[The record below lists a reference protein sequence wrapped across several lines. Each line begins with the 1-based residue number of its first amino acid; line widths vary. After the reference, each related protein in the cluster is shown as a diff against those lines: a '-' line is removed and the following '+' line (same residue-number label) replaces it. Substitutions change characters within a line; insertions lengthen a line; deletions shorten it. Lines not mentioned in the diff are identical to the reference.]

1 MAAIRV
7 AHSSL
12 KTLLVS
18 SSIFTNFRSISHLGI
33 TSISITK
40 PPLLSLSCYPRNL
53 RMAHL
58 VAKAT
63 LGLTLPA
70 NIDHPKISFAAKETD
85 LLQWKGD
92 ILAVGVTETDMT
104 KGGNSKFQNPI
115 LEKLDSK
122 LGGLLSEV
130 AVEEDFTGKAGQSTV
145 IRVADLGPKRVS
157 LIGLGKA
164 TGTSTSGFHAF
175 GESVASVAKASQAN
189 NVAIALAS
197 SEGLTSELKL
207 ATASAIAKGTLLGT
221 HEDNRFKSEA
231 KKPFLKSVDFFG
243 LGSGP
248 ELAKQF
254 KYAEDVCSGVIL
266 GKELVNAPANVLT
279 PEVLAEEAEKIA
291 ATYSDVFTAKILD
304 TEQCK
309 ELKMGSYLGVAAA
322 STNPPKFIHL
332 CYKPPSGSV
341 KTKLALVGK
350 GLTFDSGGY
359 NIKTGPAVL
368 GAAKALGQIKP
379 SGVEVHFIVAACENM
394 ISGTGM
400 RPGDIL
406 TASNGKTIEVN
417 NTDAEGRLTLAD
429 ALVYACNQGVDKI
442 VDLATL
448 TGACVVA
455 LGPSIA
461 GIFTPSDELSK
472 EVVAASEVA
481 GEKLWR
487 LPMEESY
494 WESMKSGVADMV
506 NTGGRPGGSITAAL
520 FLKQFVDE
528 KVQWMHIDMAG
539 PVWSDKKK
547 GATGFGIPTLVE
559 WGVRGAIKLSLA
571 FRLKAKVVLRTAPSA
586 SSKAPVRALENEE
599 RSNTNTISL
608 FIRLANGQSHTEE
621 TANPSAAA
629 VVTTPYHAT
638 NSDMA
643 HVVTTPAHLA
653 EFHHHTKSLFAAE
666 EEKEWK
672 GDILAVGVTEKDMTK
687 GENSKFENPILEELD
702 SMLGGLLLC
711 NEKDFTGKAGESTGV
726 CSINLGL
733 GIKWIILVG
742 LGNTTPPSTSDL
754 CVFGESVA
762 SIAKASQANTVAIAL
777 ASSQGFTSQLKLAT
791 ASAIAKGIFL
801 GTHEVNGFI
810 SDSKKLYLK
819 SVDFFGLGNGP
830 ELEKK
835 LKYTEDVCSGT
846 LEEEAE
852 KIAAAYSD
860 CIALHIPGVA
870 AASTNPPQLFDLH
883 FKPPSGSVKAKLA
896 LVAFDSGAYNI
907 ETGPGFP
914 IELMK
919 FGMGGSAA
927 VLGVA
932 KALGQIKPSGVEVH
946 CIVAA
951 GENMISGTGMH
962 PGFVSTGASNGKTI
976 EVNTDSEGR
985 VTLADALEYA
995 CSQGAGK
1002 IVSLETADG
1011 ACVATLGPLV
1021 AGIFTDSDELCK
1033 EMVAASEVAGEKLCR
1048 LPMEDMINTSGR
1060 EGGGSLFLKQVADEK
1075 VQWLH
1080 IDMTGPVWN
1089 TEKKAATGFAT
1100 HSVVEWVLSKSSS

>member
-1 MAAIRV
+1 MAAIR
-7 AHSSL
+7 AFTSSHSSL
-12 KTLLVS
+12 TLLAS

-40 PPLLSLSCYPRNL
+40 PLLSCSSRNI
-53 RMAHL
+53 RMAHA

-63 LGLTLPA
+63 LGLTHPA
-70 NIDHPKISFAAKETD
+70 QIDHPKITFAAKETD

-92 ILAVGVTETDMT
+92 ILAVGVTEKDMT
-104 KGGNSKFQNPI
+104 KGENSKFQNPI

-130 AVEEDFTGKAGQSTV
+130 ATEEDFTGKAGQSTV

-164 TGTSTSGFHAF
+164 TGPTTTGFHVF

-207 ATASAIAKGTLLGT
+207 ATAATIAKGTLLGT
-221 HEDNRFKSEA
+221 YEDNRFKSEA

-243 LGSGP
+243 LGTGP
-248 ELAKQF
+248 ELAKKF
-254 KYAEDVCSGVIL
+254 KYTEDVCSGVIL

-279 PEVLAEEAEKIA
+279 PEVLAAEAEKIA
-291 ATYSDVFTAKILD
+291 AAYSDVFTAKILD

-359 NIKTGPAVL
+359 NIKTGPGCSIELMKFDMGGSAAVL

-506 NTGGRPGGSITAAL
+506 NTGGRQGGSITAAL

-528 KVQWMHIDMAG
+528 KVQWLHIDMAG
-539 PVWSDKKK
+539 PVWNDK
-547 GATGFGIPTLVE
+547 
-559 WGVRGAIKLSLA
+559 
-571 FRLKAKVVLRTAPSA
+571 
-586 SSKAPVRALENEE
+586 
-599 RSNTNTISL
+599 
-608 FIRLANGQSHTEE
+608 
-621 TANPSAAA
+621 
-629 VVTTPYHAT
+629 
-638 NSDMA
+638 
-643 HVVTTPAHLA
+643 
-653 EFHHHTKSLFAAE
+653 
-666 EEKEWK
+666 
-672 GDILAVGVTEKDMTK
+672 
-687 GENSKFENPILEELD
+687 
-702 SMLGGLLLC
+702 
-711 NEKDFTGKAGESTGV
+711 
-726 CSINLGL
+726 
-733 GIKWIILVG
+733 
-742 LGNTTPPSTSDL
+742 
-754 CVFGESVA
+754 
-762 SIAKASQANTVAIAL
+762 
-777 ASSQGFTSQLKLAT
+777 
-791 ASAIAKGIFL
+791 
-801 GTHEVNGFI
+801 
-810 SDSKKLYLK
+810 
-819 SVDFFGLGNGP
+819 
-830 ELEKK
+830 
-835 LKYTEDVCSGT
+835 
-846 LEEEAE
+846 
-852 KIAAAYSD
+852 
-860 CIALHIPGVA
+860 
-870 AASTNPPQLFDLH
+870 
-883 FKPPSGSVKAKLA
+883 
-896 LVAFDSGAYNI
+896 
-907 ETGPGFP
+907 
-914 IELMK
+914 
-919 FGMGGSAA
+919 
-927 VLGVA
+927 
-932 KALGQIKPSGVEVH
+932 
-946 CIVAA
+946 
-951 GENMISGTGMH
+951 
-962 PGFVSTGASNGKTI
+962 
-976 EVNTDSEGR
+976 
-985 VTLADALEYA
+985 
-995 CSQGAGK
+995 
-1002 IVSLETADG
+1002 
-1011 ACVATLGPLV
+1011 
-1021 AGIFTDSDELCK
+1021 
-1033 EMVAASEVAGEKLCR
+1033 
-1048 LPMEDMINTSGR
+1048 
-1060 EGGGSLFLKQVADEK
+1060 
-1075 VQWLH
+1075 
-1080 IDMTGPVWN
+1080 
-1089 TEKKAATGFAT
+1089 KKAATGFAIPT
-1100 HSVVEWVLSKSSS
+1100 LVEWVLSNSSS